1 VNAPGIY
8 TPNHIEEWKVIT
20 DAVHAKG
27 GIIYCQLWAIGRA
40 NGGDELGVEVVSSS
54 NLALEGGAKS
64 RPLTVEEIQSYTN
77 DFAQAAKNA
86 IQAGFDGVE
95 VLEMQLILGTRSTW
109 LSARSVPTK
118 FMQQKNGSI
127 WWFFRE

>member
-1 VNAPGIY
+1 MNAPGIY

-54 NLALEGGAKS
+54 NLALEGGAKP